1 MPYFT
6 NSMSEKMKLKI
17 LSIAVLLSVSILA
30 VQGMAPRK
38 ASFKV
43 AGKCGMCE
51 TRIEN
56 AALSVRGVESAD
68 WDKESGM
75 IELEYDVNK
84 ADLEKIQKSIAKAG
98 HDTELYT
105 ANDKVYEK
113 LPECCKYERVETKS
127 SGCCPASS
135 SKAACGSSKESSG
148 CEK

>member
-1 MPYFT
+1 
-6 NSMSEKMKLKI
+6 MKLKI
-17 LSIAVLLSVSILA
+17 LSVAVLISVSVLG
-30 VQGMAPRK
+30 VQGMTGQK
-38 ASFKV
+38 GSFKV

-68 WDKESGM
+68 WDKESGI
-75 IELEYDVNK
+75 IELEYDAKK
-84 ADLEKIQKSIAKAG
+84 ADLDKIQKTIATAG

-135 SKAACGSSKESSG
+135 SKATCGSSKEGCGSSKESSG
-148 CEK
+148 CGK

>member
-1 MPYFT
+1 
-6 NSMSEKMKLKI
+6 MKLKI
-17 LSIAVLLSVSILA
+17 LSVAVLISVSLLSV
-30 VQGMAPRK
+30 QGMSGQK
-38 ASFKV
+38 GSFKV

-68 WDKESGM
+68 WDKESG
-75 IELEYDVNK
+75 IVELEYDAKK
-84 ADLEKIQKSIAKAG
+84 ADLDKIQKTIATAG

-135 SKAACGSSKESSG
+135 SKATCGSSKEGCGSSKESSG
-148 CEK
+148 CGK

>member
-1 MPYFT
+1 
-6 NSMSEKMKLKI
+6 MKLKI
-17 LSIAVLLSVSILA
+17 LSIAVLLSVSVLG
-30 VQGMAPRK
+30 VHGMSVRK

-51 TRIEN
+51 SRIEN

-68 WDKESGM
+68 WDKESGI
-75 IELEYDVNK
+75 IELEYDVKK

-113 LPECCKYERVETKS
+113 LPECCKYERVEAKS

-135 SKAACGSSKESSG
+135 SKAACGSAKESTD

>member
-1 MPYFT
+1 
-6 NSMSEKMKLKI
+6 MKLKI
-17 LSIAVLLSVSILA
+17 LSVAVMISVGILG
-30 VQGMAPRK
+30 VQGMSGQK
-38 ASFKV
+38 GSFKV

-68 WDKESGM
+68 WDKESGI
-75 IELEYDVNK
+75 IELEYDAKK
-84 ADLEKIQKSIAKAG
+84 ADLEKVQKAIATAG
-98 HDTELYT
+98 HDTELFT

-135 SKAACGSSKESSG
+135 SKAACGSSKKSSA

>member
-1 MPYFT
+1 
-6 NSMSEKMKLKI
+6 MKLKI
-17 LSIAVLLSVSILA
+17 LSVAVMISVSVLG
-30 VQGMAPRK
+30 VQGMSGQK
-38 ASFKV
+38 GSFKV

-68 WDKESGM
+68 WDKESGI
-75 IELEYDVNK
+75 IELEYNAKK
-84 ADLEKIQKSIAKAG
+84 ADLEKVQKAVATAG
-98 HDTELYT
+98 HDTELFT

-113 LPECCKYERVETKS
+113 LPECCKYKRVEAKS

-135 SKAACGSSKESSG
+135 SKEACGSSKAACGSSKESTG

>member
-1 MPYFT
+1 
-6 NSMSEKMKLKI
+6 MKLKI
-17 LSIAVLLSVSILA
+17 LSIAVLISVSVLG
-30 VQGMAPRK
+30 VQGMSGQK
-38 ASFKV
+38 GSFKV

-68 WDKESGM
+68 WDKESGI
-75 IELEYDVNK
+75 IELEYNAKK
-84 ADLEKIQKSIAKAG
+84 ADLEKVQKAIATAG
-98 HDTELYT
+98 HDTELFT

-135 SKAACGSSKESSG
+135 SKAACGSSKESTG

>member
-1 MPYFT
+1 
-6 NSMSEKMKLKI
+6 MKLKI
-17 LSIAVLLSVSILA
+17 LSVAVLISVGILG
-30 VQGMAPRK
+30 VQGMSGQK
-38 ASFKV
+38 GSFKV

-68 WDKESGM
+68 WDKESGI
-75 IELEYDVNK
+75 IELEYDAKK
-84 ADLEKIQKSIAKAG
+84 ADLEKVQKAIATAG
-98 HDTELYT
+98 HDTELFT

-135 SKAACGSSKESSG
+135 SKAACGSSKKSSA

>member
-1 MPYFT
+1 
-6 NSMSEKMKLKI
+6 MKLKI
-17 LSIAVLLSVSILA
+17 LSVAVLISVSVLG
-30 VQGMAPRK
+30 VQGMSGQK
-38 ASFKV
+38 GSFKV

-68 WDKESGM
+68 WDKESGI
-75 IELEYDVNK
+75 IELEYNAKK
-84 ADLEKIQKSIAKAG
+84 ADLEKVQKAIATAG
-98 HDTELYT
+98 HDTELFT

-135 SKAACGSSKESSG
+135 SKAACGSSKKSTA

>member
-1 MPYFT
+1 
-6 NSMSEKMKLKI
+6 MKLKI
-17 LSIAVLLSVSILA
+17 LSVAVLLSVSLLG
-30 VQGMAPRK
+30 VQGISGQK

-56 AALSVRGVESAD
+56 AALSVRGVESAA
-68 WDKESGM
+68 WDKESGI
-75 IELEYDVNK
+75 IELEYNAKK
-84 ADLEKIQKSIAKAG
+84 ANLEKIQKAIATAG
-98 HDTELYT
+98 HDTELFA

>member
-1 MPYFT
+1 
-6 NSMSEKMKLKI
+6 MKLKI
-17 LSIAVLLSVSILA
+17 LSVAVLISVSVLG
-30 VQGMAPRK
+30 VQGMSGQK
-38 ASFKV
+38 GSFKV

-68 WDKESGM
+68 WDKESGI
-75 IELEYDVNK
+75 IELEYNAKK
-84 ADLEKIQKSIAKAG
+84 ADLDKIQKTIATAG

-135 SKAACGSSKESSG
+135 SKAACGSSKKSSG

>member
-1 MPYFT
+1 
-6 NSMSEKMKLKI
+6 MKLKI
-17 LSIAVLLSVSILA
+17 LSVAVLISVSVLG
-30 VQGMAPRK
+30 VQGMSGQK
-38 ASFKV
+38 GSFKV

-68 WDKESGM
+68 WDKESGI
-75 IELEYDVNK
+75 IELEYNAKK
-84 ADLEKIQKSIAKAG
+84 ADLEKVQKAIATAG
-98 HDTELYT
+98 HDTELFT

-135 SKAACGSSKESSG
+135 SKAACGSSKKSTA
-148 CEK
+148 CKK

>member
-1 MPYFT
+1 
-6 NSMSEKMKLKI
+6 MKLKVI
-17 LSIAVLLSVSILA
+17 SIAVLISVGILG
-30 VQGMAPRK
+30 VQGMSGQK
-38 ASFKV
+38 GSFKV

-56 AALSVRGVESAD
+56 AALSVRGVESAE
-68 WDKESGM
+68 WDKESGI
-75 IELEYDVNK
+75 IELEYNAKK
-84 ADLEKIQKSIAKAG
+84 ADLGKVQKAIATAG

-105 ANDKVYEK
+105 ANDKVYDK

-135 SKAACGSSKESSG
+135 SKAACGSSKKSSA

>member
-1 MPYFT
+1 
-6 NSMSEKMKLKI
+6 MKLKI
-17 LSIAVLLSVSILA
+17 LSVAVMISVGVLG
-30 VQGMAPRK
+30 VQGMSGQK
-38 ASFKV
+38 GSFKV

-75 IELEYDVNK
+75 IELEYNAKK
-84 ADLEKIQKSIAKAG
+84 ADLEKVQKAIATAG

-127 SGCCPASS
+127 TGCCPASN
-135 SKAACGSSKESSG
+135 SKAACGSSKESSACG
-148 CEK
+148 K

>member
-1 MPYFT
+1 
-6 NSMSEKMKLKI
+6 MKLKI
-17 LSIAVLLSVSILA
+17 LSVAVLISVSVLG
-30 VQGMAPRK
+30 VQGMSGQK
-38 ASFKV
+38 GSFKV

-68 WDKESGM
+68 WDKESG
-75 IELEYDVNK
+75 IVELEYDAKK
-84 ADLEKIQKSIAKAG
+84 ADLDKIQKTIATAG

-135 SKAACGSSKESSG
+135 SKATCGSSKEGCGSSKESSG
-148 CEK
+148 CGK

>member
-1 MPYFT
+1 
-6 NSMSEKMKLKI
+6 MKLKI
-17 LSIAVLLSVSILA
+17 LSVAVLISVSVLG
-30 VQGMAPRK
+30 VQGMSGQK
-38 ASFKV
+38 GSFKV

-68 WDKESGM
+68 WDKESGI
-75 IELEYDVNK
+75 IELEYNAKK
-84 ADLEKIQKSIAKAG
+84 ANLDKIQKTIATAG

-127 SGCCPASS
+127 TGCCPASS
-135 SKAACGSSKESSG
+135 SKAACGSSKKSSG

>member
-1 MPYFT
+1 
-6 NSMSEKMKLKI
+6 MKLKI
-17 LSIAVLLSVSILA
+17 LSVAVLISVSLLSV
-30 VQGMAPRK
+30 QGMSGQK
-38 ASFKV
+38 GSFKV

-68 WDKESGM
+68 WDKESG
-75 IELEYDVNK
+75 IVELEYDAKK
-84 ADLEKIQKSIAKAG
+84 ADLDKIQKTIATAG

-113 LPECCKYERVETKS
+113 LPGCCKYERVEAKS